1 MDAMITIAIIIIYS
15 NNIIIFIESLHI
27 LCDNLNIP
35 IFLRLAYIPI
45 FPIACALICTKNW

>member
-1 MDAMITIAIIIIYS
+1 MDAMITIAMIIIYS

-35 IFLRLAYIPI
+35 IFIRLAYIPI
-45 FPIACALICTKNW
+45 FPIACALICIKNW